1 MVTVVESDPSSIAS
15 SFAYASQIDS
25 FKHVESSQDRPTGEP
40 PETTPIFYTH
50 TAYGPAVIGSDDP
63 NDASI
68 FYKSIATTL
77 VDVAETTVS
86 YAAEVTPAQRLNA
99 TNAVPTPSAPVL
111 TITTYLSTVT
121 VYPSQ
126 EMPSSNLSMTRRGVQ
141 KRQTCSMVFA
151 SMFGQWASWCN
162 EWDGHTTI
170 KHSTYLTTVLM
181 TNPPGGSPIP
191 ESVYKPST
199 SSEEISTS
207 SIQETS
213 SSTAQ
218 GSAASTSSSTSV
230 TEGSAITTSIVVTAS
245 VVVTYP
251 VTTITQTSAEPSSS
265 STTEQPPASCTCG
278 QVGRF
283 VITFDDLP
291 RFSTSKP
298 ENETTAPPIFDPY
311 NHFYWSNAFG
321 YGPPPTEPFAPHD
334 GDRLAEYNPAYE
346 IPAPTE
352 NVQGRDLPGS
362 FGAGPR
368 SFNNIFWFDAKSVYI
383 GCNNTAS
390 SAPCEI
396 IATGYRWIASN
407 APNASKYEG
416 HEKTAFSQ
424 RFTTPGPCAERPCPL
439 TQIFFDAASFSG
451 LSTLNFQANL
461 GGAKTGFY
469 LDSFEGAWTNSTCE
483 AGIERST
490 SRR

>member
-1 MVTVVESDPSSIAS
+1 MR
-15 SFAYASQIDS
+15 
-25 FKHVESSQDRPTGEP
+25 HVESSQDRPTGEP
-40 PETTPIFYTH
+40 PETTPIYYTH

-77 VDVAETTVS
+77 VDVGETTVS

-99 TNAVPTPSAPVL
+99 TNPKPTPSVHIYTS
-111 TITTYLSTVT
+111 TIYLSTVT

-126 EMPSSNLSMTRRGVQ
+126 GTASSNMSMTRRGVQ

-151 SMFGQWASWCN
+151 SIFGRWASWCN
-162 EWDGHTTI
+162 EWDGHTTV
-170 KHSTYLTTVLM
+170 KYSTYLTTVLM
-181 TNPPGGSPIP
+181 TDPPGGSPIP

-199 SSEEISTS
+199 SSATSEEISTS
-207 SIQETS
+207 STHETL
-213 SSTAQ
+213 SSTTQ
-218 GSAASTSSSTSV
+218 ESAPSTSTSTSV
-230 TEGSAITTSIVVTAS
+230 TEGGAVTTSIVVTAS

-251 VTTITQTSAEPSSS
+251 VTTITHTSAEAFSS
-265 STTEQPPASCTCG
+265 STTEEPAASSLCG
-278 QVGRF
+278 QVGQF

-291 RFSTSKP
+291 TFSTSKP

-311 NHFYWSNAFG
+311 SHFYWSNGFG

-346 IPAPTE
+346 IPAMSN

-368 SFNNIFWFDAKSVYI
+368 SFNSIFWFDAKSVYI
-383 GCNNTAS
+383 GCNNTGS
-390 SAPCEI
+390 GSPCEI
-396 IATGYRWIASN
+396 IATGYRWVASN

-416 HEKTAFSQ
+416 HEQTAFTQ

-439 TQIFFDAASFSG
+439 TQISFDAASFSG
-451 LSTLNFQANL
+451 LSTLNLQANL
-461 GGAKTGFY
+461 GGAMTGFY
-469 LDSFEGAWTNSTCE
+469 LDTFEGAWTNSTCE
-483 AGIERST
+483 AGIERSS